1 MFYINYDF
9 LTWLESQGP
18 THEMPRDIEHIWQM
32 RRNKEMSTNLWG
44 LYTWV
49 DADRASRN
57 GFLDWL

>member
-32 RRNKEMSTNLWG
+32 RRNKEMSTSL
-44 LYTWV
+44 
-49 DADRASRN
+49 
-57 GFLDWL
+57 